1 MGIMPRLS
9 VEEPNATAAA
19 SEHLVGDA
27 REGRA
32 ANVNQLGGDCCPHP
46 CPSPK
51 GRNILSPP
59 KIAWAIA
66 AVLSHI
72 VS

>member
-19 SEHLVGDA
+19 SSTSPAICVRLERRMWINSVLTPGCVA
-27 REGRA
+27 
-32 ANVNQLGGDCCPHP
+32 
-46 CPSPK
+46 PS
-51 GRNILSPP
+51 